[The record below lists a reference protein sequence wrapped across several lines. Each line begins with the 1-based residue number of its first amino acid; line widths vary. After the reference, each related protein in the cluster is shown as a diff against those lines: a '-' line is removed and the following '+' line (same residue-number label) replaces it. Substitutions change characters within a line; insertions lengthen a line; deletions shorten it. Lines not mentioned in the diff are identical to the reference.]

1 MKPIHIGRI
10 WGTSNMTKYIKEF
23 VYIIVLYGFSIA
35 HAGSYED
42 FFAAVRSD
50 DGGAITALV
59 ARGFD
64 ANVRDPDGQH
74 ALHLALRNKALK
86 ATGALLG
93 WSKIDV
99 EPRNKTDESPLMLAA
114 LDGETNLVKRLV
126 VMGADVNKPGWAPLH
141 YASTRGHLDIMTY
154 LLDQN
159 AYIDAASPNGTTP
172 LMMAAFYGTP
182 SAVKLL
188 LEAGADPM
196 LKNTQGLS
204 AIDFA
209 QRNNRAD
216 SAEIIAAFVRAR
228 QPKGK
233 W

>member
-1 MKPIHIGRI
+1 
-10 WGTSNMTKYIKEF
+10 MTKYIRH
-23 VYIIVLYGFSIA
+23 VLYLIVLYGFSIA

-50 DGGAITALV
+50 DAGSVSALI

-74 ALHLALRNKALK
+74 ALHLAMRSKSMKA
-86 ATGALLG
+86 AGALLG
-93 WSKIDV
+93 WNKINV
-99 EPRNKTDESPLMLAA
+99 EPRNKADESPLMLAA
-114 LDGETNLVKRLV
+114 LDGEKDLARRLV
-126 VMGADVNKPGWAPLH
+126 ALGADVNKPGWAPLH
-141 YASTRGHLDIMTY
+141 YASTRGHLDIMTF

-188 LEAGADPM
+188 LEAGADPL
-196 LKNTQGLS
+196 LKNAQGLS